1 MTAVSSSGSNAW
13 LLPNY
18 GTVNGKE
25 DRGPKYQRYRPAKP
39 LNELAV
45 WEAARSTSAAP
56 GFFKPYALERNWYRL
71 EEWIDGALLHNNPVE
86 IALEEARRLAE
97 TESLNLV
104 PDIVLSVGSGLS
116 KHKKKL
122 GEVVPDKTTVGP
134 PAQKSGWMKNL
145 FTMVSFQIKL
155 NTDADRRW
163 VQVLDNEKG
172 MEKRLFRINP
182 DLEMDPPQLDD
193 VQSVDRLALTVPE
206 LLAKDWNTHQRTREV
221 SAALLASSFYFEREG
236 APINISSSMTELQG
250 WIRCRL
256 GGLDLPQLAKFFK
269 QSTRPEFV
277 VYNVPKDCDEVH
289 IPVPMDKFERGTF
302 VGLQVRIM
310 ISGDDVSTTI
320 ALRLPQVCS
329 ARSEYPVSGFP
340 RQLLRLDFGS
350 R

>member
-116 KHKKKL
+116 KHKKK
-122 GEVVPDKTTVGP
+122 
-134 PAQKSGWMKNL
+134 A
-145 FTMVSFQIKL
+145 
-155 NTDADRRW
+155 RR
-163 VQVLDNEKG
+163 G
-172 MEKRLFRINP
+172 
-182 DLEMDPPQLDD
+182 
-193 VQSVDRLALTVPE
+193 
-206 LLAKDWNTHQRTREV
+206 
-221 SAALLASSFYFEREG
+221 
-236 APINISSSMTELQG
+236 
-250 WIRCRL
+250 
-256 GGLDLPQLAKFFK
+256 
-269 QSTRPEFV
+269 
-277 VYNVPKDCDEVH
+277 
-289 IPVPMDKFERGTF
+289 
-302 VGLQVRIM
+302 
-310 ISGDDVSTTI
+310 
-320 ALRLPQVCS
+320 
-329 ARSEYPVSGFP
+329 RS
-340 RQLLRLDFGS
+340 R
-350 R
+350 